1 MGLRNS
7 FEWAAGLVLNGIGFS
22 FDPLGLWG
30 KRLVSSLGVVSNG
43 GGGRFRM
50 GSQDGFE
57 WGRGLDPNGVAVGFR
72 METAGA

>member
-43 GGGRFRM
+43 VGA
-50 GSQDGFE
+50 GFE
-57 WGRGLDPNGVAVGFR
+57 WVRGIVSNGGGWIR
-72 METAGA
+72 MG